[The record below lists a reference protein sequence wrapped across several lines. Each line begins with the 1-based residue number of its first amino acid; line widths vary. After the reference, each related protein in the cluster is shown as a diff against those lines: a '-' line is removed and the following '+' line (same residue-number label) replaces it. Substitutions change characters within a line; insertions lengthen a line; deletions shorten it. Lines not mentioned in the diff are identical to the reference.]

1 MADKNLE
8 QLLRILKAS
17 GADAWE
23 VADINEW
30 GWEFYFIR
38 HRLDQHRTKAV
49 DSFSVKVYKKLEDGR
64 FLGSASAQ
72 IAPDASEEE
81 MRRTVEGLCRDAS
94 YVKNPFY
101 TLNKPAEAQTAETA
115 PMDMK
120 AVCNDFLRAMRSVP
134 ETETEDLNS
143 YEIFVSEIRRRFL
156 NSEGIDVTDVYPSS
170 MVEAVVN
177 ARRDSH
183 EIELY
188 RLFHS
193 GTCSR
198 EQLAQ
203 ELAETLTY
211 GRDRL
216 STSPTPALGRADV
229 VFSTDPAR
237 ELYWYFIDRLN
248 TAMVYRGMSDWK
260 TGDTVAPENL
270 TLRAVKFLPNSSK
283 NNAWDNEGAPIRDL
297 DLIDRG
303 RAVSYW
309 GGRQFSR
316 YLGLESSF
324 NANNFT
330 VSGGTES
337 AADLR
342 AGDFLEVVEFSD
354 FQVDAMTG
362 DIAGEIRLAY
372 LHQGGKVTPVSGGSV
387 SGNVREL
394 MDGFRFSKETRQYDC
409 LLIPAVTRLQGVTVT
424 GAAGE

>member
-1 MADKNLE
+1 MADRHLE
-8 QLLRILKAS
+8 QLLGILRTS

-49 DSFSVKVYKKLEDGR
+49 DTFSVKVYKKLEDGQ

-72 IAPDASEEE
+72 IAPDASEDE

-94 YVKNPFY
+94 YVRNPFY
-101 TLNKPAEAQTAETA
+101 TLNKPAEAQTSQTA
-115 PMDMK
+115 PLDMK
-120 AVCNDFLRAMRSVP
+120 AVCGDFLRTMRSLP

-156 NSEGIDVTDVYPSS
+156 NSEGIDVTSVYPSS

-177 ARRDSH
+177 ARKDGH

-188 RLFHS
+188 RLLKS
-193 GTCSR
+193 GTCDR
-198 EQLAQ
+198 EQLTK
-203 ELAETLTY
+203 ELTEALAY

-216 STSPTPALGRADV
+216 LTKPTPGMGKADV

-237 ELYWYFIDRLN
+237 ELYSWFVSRLN

-260 TGDTVAPENL
+260 IGDAVGPENL
-270 TLRAVKFLPNSSK
+270 TIRAVRTLPNSSW
-283 NNAWDNEGAPIRDL
+283 NTPYDEEGAPIRDL
-297 DLIDRG
+297 TLIDG
-303 RAVSYW
+303 GKAAAYW
-309 GGRQFSR
+309 GRRQFSQ
-316 YLGLESSF
+316 YMKLDSSF
-324 NANNFT
+324 DVHNFAVT
-330 VSGGTES
+330 GGTES
-337 AADLR
+337 EEELR
-342 AGDFLEVVEFSD
+342 TGDYLEVVEFSD
-354 FQVDAMTG
+354 FQVDGITG

-387 SGNVREL
+387 SGSMPEL
-394 MDGFRFSKETRQYDC
+394 VKTMRFSKESRQYNC
-409 LLIPAVTRLQGVTVT
+409 HLIPSVTRLQGVTIT
-424 GAAGE
+424 GAD

>member
-1 MADKNLE
+1 MADRHLE
-8 QLLRILKAS
+8 QLLSILKSS

-72 IAPDASEEE
+72 IAPDASDEE
-81 MRRTVEGLCRDAS
+81 MRRTVEDLCRDAS

-101 TLNKPAEAQTAETA
+101 TLNKPAAAEPAPEPA

-120 AVCNDFLRAMRSVP
+120 AVCGDFLRAMRSVP

-156 NSEGIDVTDVYPSS
+156 NSEGVDVTSVYPSS

-177 ARRDSH
+177 ARKDGH

-188 RLFHS
+188 RMLKS
-193 GTCSR
+193 GTCDP
-198 EQLAQ
+198 EQLTK
-203 ELAETLTY
+203 ELSEALTY
-211 GRDRL
+211 GRDKL
-216 STSPTPALGRADV
+216 AASPTPALEKTDV

-237 ELYWYFIDRLN
+237 EIYGYFVSRLN

-260 TGDTVAPENL
+260 TGDAVAPENM
-270 TLRAVKFLPNSSK
+270 TVRAVRTLPNSSW
-283 NNAWDNEGAPIRDL
+283 NMPYDEEGAPIRDL
-297 DLIDRG
+297 TLIEG
-303 RAVSYW
+303 GKAVSYW
-309 GGRQFSR
+309 GTRQFSQ
-316 YLGLESSF
+316 YMKLE
-324 NANNFT
+324 NAFDVYNYA

-337 AADLR
+337 ADDLR
-342 AGDFLEVVEFSD
+342 GGDFLEVVEFSD
-354 FQVDAMTG
+354 FQVDEITG

-387 SGNVREL
+387 SGSMAEL
-394 MDGFRFSKETRQYDC
+394 AKTMRFSKESRQYNC
-409 LLIPAVTRLQGVTVT
+409 HLIPAVTRLHGVTVT
-424 GAAGE
+424 GA